1 MCAAGLGTSG
11 ATYRTESPVS
21 FQSLPLATGIRSYR
35 PGSKNTKPNA
45 LSRQWESPGP
55 ARLSEHQANTLSRQ
69 WEPLGPDPSP
79 EQKFPL
85 LWSWPHSFGSWRHI
99 LPYGRSQI
107 LEVVPLVNCQP
118 PAKDNMVILVLVD
131 SFSKTCKFMP
141 LPKLSS
147 AKPGTANTKQDA
159 LSIQWEPLGPD
170 PFPEPTL
177 FPLLGSWLHS
187 FGSLRLI
194 MEALRQE
201 PDSGGRRPG
210 LPPAKDNMVILVL
223 VDCFSKACKFMP
235 LPKLSS
241 AKETVELLFS
251 TWSGFTGR

>member
-1 MCAAGLGTSG
+1 MELLLGIFAGNICWIICPSELKGEPG
-11 ATYRTESPVS
+11 ASAE
-21 FQSLPLATGIRSYR
+21 
-35 PGSKNTKPNA
+35 TKP
-45 LSRQWESPGP
+45 RQ
-55 ARLSEHQANTLSRQ
+55 
-69 WEPLGPDPSP
+69 
-79 EQKFPL
+79 
-85 LWSWPHSFGSWRHI
+85 
-99 LPYGRSQI
+99 
-107 LEVVPLVNCQP
+107 V
-118 PAKDNMVILVLVD
+118 
-131 SFSKTCKFMP
+131 
-141 LPKLSS
+141 SS
-147 AKPGTANTKQDA
+147 ASETRSEPPELIWTPGGTKLAEVTRPGTANTKQDA

-177 FPLLGSWLHS
+177 FPLLGSWLHTV
-187 FGSLRLI
+187 GSLRLI

>member
-1 MCAAGLGTSG
+1 M
-11 ATYRTESPVS
+11 
-21 FQSLPLATGIRSYR
+21 
-35 PGSKNTKPNA
+35 
-45 LSRQWESPGP
+45 
-55 ARLSEHQANTLSRQ
+55 
-69 WEPLGPDPSP
+69 
-79 EQKFPL
+79 
-85 LWSWPHSFGSWRHI
+85 
-99 LPYGRSQI
+99 
-107 LEVVPLVNCQP
+107 
-118 PAKDNMVILVLVD
+118 
-131 SFSKTCKFMP
+131 TCFVG
-141 LPKLSS
+141 LSS
-147 AKPGTANTKQDA
+147 SSSTSFVHLMLGLVFLSSVWFQMSTPFMSSSLFWQGPGTANTKQDA

-194 MEALRQE
+194 MEALQQE
-201 PDSGGRRPG
+201 PDSGGCRPG